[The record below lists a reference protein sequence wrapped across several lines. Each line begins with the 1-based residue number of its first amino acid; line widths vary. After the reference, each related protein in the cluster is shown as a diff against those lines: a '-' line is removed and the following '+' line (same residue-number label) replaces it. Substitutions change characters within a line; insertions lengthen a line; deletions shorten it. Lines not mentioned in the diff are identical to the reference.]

1 MYKNNLS
8 LLLFFCSYFG
18 FELKAQSIMITERC
32 SLPLG
37 EKESSGLCTING
49 GKTFWTIN
57 DSDRQAQLYEFD
69 SLGTAIRTVT
79 VENASNIDWEEI
91 TTDPEG
97 NIYIG
102 DFGNN
107 DNNRKDQKI
116 YIVKNT
122 DLLHSNIV
130 SAEIINI
137 RYANQNQFPPIDL
150 EKNFDMEAMIFL
162 KGKLHLFSKNRTN
175 PFSGYTYEYI
185 IDSKP
190 GQYTVSPIDSFK
202 TGPGPMLFFWV
213 TGAAISA
220 DYSQMILLS
229 HDRIWLFYPLNPDF
243 PLKSPVKQ
251 VTLNHFSQ
259 KEGICFSDPNR
270 IWITDEVN
278 TTINNGGKL
287 YSADLSSVL
296 SASNLNQKILRPVY
310 FVHEILNLDIG
321 PIDVLEILDL
331 EGRKILSKE
340 LLDSNSIHLES
351 LIAGVYFAII
361 KTGKTIQK
369 ILIHK
374 D

>member
-8 LLLFFCSYFG
+8 LLLFFCTYFG
-18 FELKAQSIMITERC
+18 FELTAQSIMITERC

-122 DLLHSNIV
+122 DLLQSNIV

-229 HDRIWLFYPLNPDF
+229 HDRLWLFYPLNPDF

-310 FVHEILNLDIG
+310 LVHEILNLDIG